1 MRERVSQSVWTFGMA
16 QLFTSVSRSVTEE
29 FEVPYIS
36 RIASYFGNVY
46 YGCCERLSDRI
57 DLLTKISN
65 VRKISCSPWSDADN
79 SLRDFAISFD

>member
-57 DLLTKISN
+57 DLLTKIPN
-65 VRKISCSPWSDADN
+65 VRKISCSPWSDETI
-79 SLRDFAISFD
+79 L